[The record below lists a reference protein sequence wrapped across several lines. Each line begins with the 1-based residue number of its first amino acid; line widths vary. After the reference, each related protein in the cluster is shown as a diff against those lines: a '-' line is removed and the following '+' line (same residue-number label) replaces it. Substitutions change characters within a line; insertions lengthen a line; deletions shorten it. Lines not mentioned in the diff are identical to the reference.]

1 LHARCRS
8 NAEGLQENDIYGVNM
23 RNTFATL
30 FIILFSLFFVVL
42 IVTLNFYSTVN
53 KPAKVKAILDTS
65 GVYDTAAY
73 YIRQNIVEEN
83 SVSMDQGK
91 TLEDL
96 NELISAQSIKSV
108 FDDTIDHIYKAIGDP
123 TKENLKFDVRFSPSA
138 TILGQDLTFEKKVN
152 LTGNPVINYLSK
164 IGLVFLAL
172 ISISALWLSLA
183 ILTAKG
189 AKFKWLASSL
199 LVPGVIIFCITLSFY
214 LAPQQYYEFLAD
226 KINFVKDPILLNG
239 FRRLIENL
247 ANSLRFYFALE
258 SAIIAILIGLFY
270 YLGSLYQH
278 EKLEFMNIGK
288 MKK

>member
-1 LHARCRS
+1 
-8 NAEGLQENDIYGVNM
+8 M
-23 RNTFATL
+23 RNFFATI

-42 IVTLNFYSTVN
+42 IVTLNLYFTVN
-53 KPAKVKAILDTS
+53 KPVKVKAILDTS

-83 SVSMDQGK
+83 NISMDQGK

-96 NELISAQSIKSV
+96 NELVSAESIKSV
-108 FDDTIDHIYKAIGDP
+108 FDDTIDQIYKAINDP
-123 TKENLKFDVRFSPSA
+123 TKENLKFTVRFAPSS
-138 TILGQDLTFEKKVN
+138 TIMGQDLTFEKKVN
-152 LTGNPVINYLSK
+152 LTGNPVIYYLSK

-172 ISISALWLSLA
+172 IVVSALWLYLA

-189 AKFKWLASSL
+189 AKFKWLASAL
-199 LVPGVIIFCITLSFY
+199 LVPGIIILCITLSFY

-247 ANSLRFYFALE
+247 AGSLRFYFALE
-258 SAIIAILIGLFY
+258 SAVLVILIGLFY

-278 EKLEFMNIGK
+278 EKLEFMTIGK
-288 MKK
+288 RKQ